1 MTALRVAS
9 YNVRYFR
16 DDKAAAARVVRAIGP
31 DVLCLQEVPRW
42 IRARTKIGAFA
53 LDCGLSWSGGHW
65 GSGGTTILTSPRV
78 RLVDI
83 GHHRLPVLPRTEPRG
98 VTLATV
104 AVPGSAPVAVAGV
117 HLSLNRLERTRH
129 VALVLDAAPAHLPL
143 ILAGDVNEESDGAAW
158 GWLAEHLRWVTPPT
172 PTFPARAPRRTIDAV
187 FASPSLR
194 VAPRTEVV
202 LNRDDLFAATDHL
215 PVWADFELA

>member
-1 MTALRVAS
+1 M
-9 YNVRYFR
+9 
-16 DDKAAAARVVRAIGP
+16 
-31 DVLCLQEVPRW
+31 
-42 IRARTKIGAFA
+42 
-53 LDCGLSWSGGHW
+53 
-65 GSGGTTILTSPRV
+65 
-78 RLVDI
+78 
-83 GHHRLPVLPRTEPRG
+83 
-98 VTLATV
+98 
-104 AVPGSAPVAVAGV
+104 AVPGAAPLAVAGV

-129 VALVLDAAPAHLPL
+129 VALVLDAAPAHLPF

-158 GWLAEHLRWVTPPT
+158 GWLAERLRWVTPPT